1 MSLLQMFVDEE
12 DIEVSSV
19 LSGVTGAMSFTL
31 KRATLTSAT
40 PEIGGPESITI
51 SIEGQATGNKTLSS
65 IVVQRISYA

>member
-1 MSLLQMFVDEE
+1 M
-12 DIEVSSV
+12 
-19 LSGVTGAMSFTL
+19 LSGVTGAMSFTM

-40 PEIGGPESITI
+40 PEIGGPESVTI